1 MTESEATRIMYNL
14 AARYGVPPLG
24 EGEFTTALFAD
35 ERGMPYNAAA
45 TIIKR
50 ALADGALEKVGPR
63 RMPTGHTA
71 MAYRAVCNK

>member
-1 MTESEATRIMYNL
+1 MTESEAVRIMHDL

-35 ERGMPYNAAA
+35 ERGIPYNAAS

-50 ALADGALEKVGPR
+50 ALQDGALEKVGSR

-71 MAYRAVCNK
+71 TAYRAVK